1 MLIDTRLVVVDDE
14 IAQLNAIC
22 SLLEDQGFTVTGI
35 PNPLDA
41 LEYLKTNRCDLL
53 LSDLKLPEISGIEL
67 ISKATDLDPQLC
79 AILMTG
85 HGSLNTAIEALQIGV
100 QDYVLKPFKLST
112 ILPVI
117 NKALRFRKLKLENE
131 ALLKKVT
138 QSNHQ
143 LSELNS
149 ELDSFAGRVAHDL
162 NSVIHLINGYASS
175 LTSRTKSNLSEIE
188 HRYLQRIQETSSR
201 GAQLVADLLSFAR
214 LGTGE
219 IKRTAV
225 DLNELASRAKVISEL
240 EYDGPRPSWN
250 IVDLPTVQGD
260 QGLLERV
267 FINLFSNALKFS
279 RKAESPYIEV
289 DTTESHDHFQIH
301 VKDNGVGFDPDM
313 SNSLFKPFQRLH
325 GNHDF
330 EGHGMGLANVKKIM
344 DRHHGT
350 IKASSIPG
358 KGATFVLSF
367 PKNISSIGTP
377 DSKNLENSP
386 EKTEAFNGLKAE
398 LQRMSSLMG
407 QFGGWSIEFTP
418 EPRVVWTEE
427 VYAIVEFDR
436 PGDMPPSLEEVI
448 ERYIGEHRTTISDAV
463 MRCKDTGEPFEV
475 EVEFLTY
482 KNRTIWLKVRAE
494 AVRNRLGETV
504 RLQGFIQNISEQKK
518 VLSTADRINSL
529 LQAQSQVNVAIPNL
543 TSTDQMFEEACKQA
557 AGIGKIPLVW
567 IVKFA
572 ESQEGLR
579 VVGKAGVH
587 QELVDE
593 VMQSIS
599 PALQQQ
605 MLAYISN
612 NQIYVCNDVRD
623 DPYSKDWQD
632 NAIEKGLE
640 SFAVMP
646 LHLRGTLHAAMIYF
660 GNGTKYFDPP
670 MIELLQTVAKNRSLA
685 LENLVHGLE
694 KIQTLER
701 LQLLE
706 TCVDRLHDMVL
717 ITDAESASSNGP
729 RILYA
734 NRAYYERTGYCPE
747 EVIGKTPA
755 ILNGPQTS
763 KETLER
769 IRTALAQKQAIRE
782 ELLNY
787 TKQGESFWIEID
799 VVPITDNQGN
809 HTHWVSIQRDISDRK
824 ISEGIQEEHLNRFRS
839 LANATSDCIWD
850 WDLLSN
856 NHIWWSDGLVKIF
869 GFKPEDIE
877 QSIVSWTS
885 RIHPDDLVRVTESV
899 EKTLMSANNN
909 WSDEYRFAR
918 ADGTWADVVDRGYV
932 IRDEKGKATRMIGGI
947 TDVSHLVQVTRQ
959 SESQLL
965 KMNLLNEVT
974 RAIVKRLDIDSIY
987 AVVVQALEKD
997 LPSDFSFM
1005 GTYHAD
1011 KQLVSIHTLSET
1023 SKGIAA
1029 AIDVGNFSEFQIAG
1043 THLAQACTGEFVY
1056 QSEMSASPCPIARE
1070 IQSRLHLNSLV
1081 IVPLTR
1087 GDVVLGVMVTA
1098 RKEAKGFL
1106 DYELDFLK
1114 QLGEH
1119 VSLALGQ
1126 ASLLKDL
1133 QSAHSELTQ
1142 TQEMILQQ
1150 ERLRALA
1157 EMAGGIAHDINNA
1170 ISPATLYVE
1179 SVLIT
1184 ESQLSEKARKQLET
1198 VQLAIDDV
1206 AKTVE
1211 RMGRFAK
1218 GKKLT
1223 EGVFSTN
1230 VNEVCVQVKELTKA
1244 RWNAMALKSGVSIS
1258 FETSLDPKIPSINVS
1273 ESEIR
1278 EALIN
1283 LVLNSIDA
1291 LPNGGMINV
1300 VTQLEERDE
1309 SNQLRILV
1317 SDNGLGMTEEARTRC
1332 MEPFYSTKGERGTG
1346 LGLSMVYGITKR
1358 LNGLISIES
1367 TLGKGTTVTL
1377 SLPVSKI
1384 NIEASADIDKIS
1396 PLQINNAR
1404 RVLIVDDDAWVL
1416 ESLSLSLREAG
1427 HEITTANNGN
1437 DAIQLLLNRTR
1448 QNDRFDLIITDL
1460 GMPDMN
1466 GGELAQRVKSISKDT
1481 PVILLT
1487 GWAAQLDTEKNSMP
1501 WVDVVL
1507 GKPPRRRE
1515 LLEIIQKL

>member
-1 MLIDTRLVVVDDE
+1 MLVGTRLVVVDDE

-22 SLLEDQGFTVTGI
+22 SLLEDQGFIVTGI
-35 PNPLDA
+35 PHPLEA
-41 LEYLKTNRCDLL
+41 LEYLKINRCDLL
-53 LSDLKLPEISGIEL
+53 LSDLKLPGISGIEL
-67 ISKATDLDPQLC
+67 ITKAIELDPQLA

-85 HGSLNTAIEALQIGV
+85 HGSLDTAIEALQIGV
-100 QDYVLKPFKLST
+100 QDYVLKPFKFST

-175 LTSRTKSNLSEIE
+175 LTSRAESNLSEFE
-188 HRYLQRIQETSSR
+188 QRYIQRIQETSSR
-201 GAQLVADLLSFAR
+201 GAQLVSDLLSFAR

-219 IKRTAV
+219 ITSTSV
-225 DLNELASRAKVISEL
+225 DLRALVSRAKVISEL
-240 EYDGPRPSWN
+240 EHDGPQPSWY
-250 IVDLPTVQGD
+250 IVNLPTVQGD
-260 QGLLERV
+260 EGLLERV

-279 RKAESPYIEV
+279 RNTQTPHIEV
-289 DTTESHDHFQIH
+289 DFSESNDYFHIN
-301 VKDNGVGFDPDM
+301 VKDNGVGFDPNL
-313 SNSLFKPFQRLH
+313 SKSLFKPFQRLH
-325 GNHDF
+325 SNHEF

-344 DRHHGT
+344 ERHHGKIT
-350 IKASSIPG
+350 ATSVPG
-358 KGATFVLSF
+358 EGATFSLSF
-367 PKNISSIGTP
+367 PKEMSNNNIPDTETLDTTLERIGVP
-377 DSKNLENSP
+377 HGVNN
-386 EKTEAFNGLKAE
+386 E
-398 LQRMSSLMG
+398 LQRMSGLMG
-407 QFGGWSIEFTP
+407 QFGGWSIELKP
-418 EPRVVWTEE
+418 EPSVVWTEE
-427 VYAIVEFDR
+427 VYAIIEFDSLSEA
-436 PGDMPPSLEEVI
+436 PPSLDNAI
-448 ERYIGEHRTTISDAV
+448 DRYVGIHKTTITDAIQ
-463 MRCKDTGEPFEV
+463 RCKDTGEPFEV
-475 EVEFLTY
+475 EVEYLTY
-482 KNRTIWLKVRAE
+482 KNRTIWLKVRGE
-494 AVRNRLGETV
+494 AVLNRLGEIV
-504 RLQGFIQNISEQKK
+504 RLQGFIQNISDQKK

-572 ESQEGLR
+572 ESEDVLR

-587 QELVDE
+587 QELVNE
-593 VMQSIS
+593 VMQSTS
-599 PALQQQ
+599 LTSQRQ
-605 MLAYISN
+605 MLAHLSN
-612 NQIYVCNDVRD
+612 NSIYVCNDVRD
-623 DPYSKDWQD
+623 DPYATEWVDK
-632 NAIEKGLE
+632 AIEKGLE

-660 GNGTKYFDPP
+660 GYGTKYFDPP

-685 LENLVHGLE
+685 LENLVNGLE

-717 ITDAESASSNGP
+717 ITDAESASNNGP
-729 RILYA
+729 KILYA
-734 NRAYYERTGYCPE
+734 NRAYYDRTGYSPE

-755 ILNGPQTS
+755 ILNGPNTS
-763 KETLER
+763 KETLDR
-769 IRTALAQKQAIRE
+769 IRTALTNKQAIQE
-782 ELLNY
+782 QLLNY
-787 TKQGESFWIEID
+787 TKSGECFWMEID
-799 VVPITDNQGN
+799 VVPITDNSGN
-809 HTHWVSIQRDISDRK
+809 LTHWVSIQRDISNRK
-824 ISEGIQEEHLNRFRS
+824 LSEGIQEEHLNRFRS

-869 GFKPEDIE
+869 GFKPEEIE
-877 QSIVSWTS
+877 DSIVSWTN
-885 RIHPDDLVRVTESV
+885 RIHPEDLTRVTEGI
-899 EKTLMSANNN
+899 EKTLASAKNN

-932 IRDEKGKATRMIGGI
+932 IRDEQGKATRMIGGI

-1011 KQLVSIHTLSET
+1011 KQIVSIHTLSEA
-1023 SKGIAA
+1023 SKGMAA

-1056 QSEMSASPCPIARE
+1056 QSEMSVSPCPIARE

-1081 IVPLTR
+1081 IIPLTK
-1087 GDVVLGVMVTA
+1087 GDMVLGVMVTA
-1098 RKEAKGFL
+1098 RRAAKGFL

-1119 VSLALGQ
+1119 VSLALEQ
-1126 ASLLKDL
+1126 ASLLKEL

-1184 ESQLSEKARKQLET
+1184 ENLLSEKARKQLET

-1218 GKKLT
+1218 GKQLT

-1230 VNEVCVQVKELTKA
+1230 VNEVCIQVKELTKA

-1258 FETSLDPKIPSINVS
+1258 FETQLDTRIPSINVS

-1283 LVLNSIDA
+1283 LILNSIDA
-1291 LPNGGMINV
+1291 LPNGGTINV
-1300 VTQLEERDE
+1300 RTKLEEHDE
-1309 SNQLRILV
+1309 IDQLLISV
-1317 SDNGLGMTEEARTRC
+1317 NDNGIGMTEEARTRC

-1367 TLGKGTTVTL
+1367 TLGKGTTVTIR
-1377 SLPVSKI
+1377 LPVSKI
-1384 NIEASADIDKIS
+1384 KNETFITIDKIL
-1396 PLQINNAR
+1396 PLENNHPR
-1404 RVLIVDDDAWVL
+1404 KILIVDDDAWVL
-1416 ESLSLSLREAG
+1416 ESLSLSLRESG

-1437 DAIQLLLNRTR
+1437 DAIQLLLNRAK
-1448 QNDRFDLIITDL
+1448 QNEQFDLVITDL

-1466 GGELAQRVKSISKDT
+1466 GGELAQRVKAISKDT
-1481 PVILLT
+1481 PVVLLT

-1507 GKPPRRRE
+1507 GKPPKRRE
-1515 LLEIIQKL
+1515 LLDIIQKL